1 MNVANVNQNRSEE
14 TRRALLGAGRRL
26 VVESGGRELP
36 SIVEICERAGY
47 SRGAFYGHFTH
58 RDHYVDELLEE
69 ILDDLADAL
78 VRATLDGPA
87 GVGEAVRDF
96 VSTIGSEESDEAR
109 DLRTAYLSVL
119 GSLRDRSPIRERH
132 AEAMRGVI
140 DRLETAVADG
150 QASGRLHPDIAAR
163 DVATLLT
170 LMGIAGVLWVDAGVP
185 VDAKSLGETLLH
197 LIEAPERR
205 RDAG

>member
-1 MNVANVNQNRSEE
+1 MNQDRSEK
-14 TRRALLGAGRRL
+14 TRRTLLDAGRRL

-47 SRGAFYGHFTH
+47 SRGAFYAHYPD
-58 RDHYVDELLEE
+58 REHYVRELLEQ
-69 ILDDLADAL
+69 ILDELADTLA
-78 VRATLDGPA
+78 RATIDGPSD
-87 GVGEAVRDF
+87 VGEAVRDF
-96 VSTIGSEESDEAR
+96 VSTVASKESDEAR

-119 GSLRDRSPIRERH
+119 GSLRDPSPIRERH

-140 DRLETAVADG
+140 DRLETAVAAG
-150 QASGRLHPDIAAR
+150 QRSGHTHPDIDAR

-170 LMGIAGVLWVDAGVP
+170 LMGIAGVLWADAGVP
-185 VDAKSLGETLLH
+185 VDAESLGETLLH
-197 LIEAPERR
+197 LLETPERR